1 MSNLRIT
8 TLAAGGWGRWR
19 VSQTVDNRLDR
30 LDKIKVFP
38 GFSYEEK
45 LSNGY
50 QIWLPGL

>member
-8 TLAAGGWGRWR
+8 TLAAGGWDRWR
-19 VSQTVDNRLDR
+19 VPQTEDNR

-45 LSNGY
+45 LSNDY
-50 QIWLPGL
+50 